1 MWCRGFRQDK
11 GKVSL
16 FMSAHCSA
24 GMIFFFPLKT
34 TTIIKDRENINKAS
48 SLQKTWLQGPQP
60 GLAHPSWQRP
70 ALKSFNSCVLYRKRA
85 LRNSDNI
92 NSSNKN
98 CIKPILLRK
107 YIEMLKSLEMSG
119 WRLPQCLKS
128 CPWDRPAAL
137 GCWVH
142 TWQQRAGI
150 QDPVHAPTWDIQLS
164 SLCLSIKGPLWNI
177 LAQKIDKSFKMGSGF
192 TRRHQWLTLV
202 INIGQ
207 DLNASYY

>member
-60 GLAHPSWQRP
+60 GLAHPSCQRP
-70 ALKSFNSCVLYRKRA
+70 ALKSFNSCVLYRKWA
-85 LRNSDNI
+85 LRNSNNI

-119 WRLPQCLKS
+119 WRLPQCLKEQR
-128 CPWDRPAAL
+128 WAA
-137 GCWVH
+137 
-142 TWQQRAGI
+142 
-150 QDPVHAPTWDIQLS
+150 
-164 SLCLSIKGPLWNI
+164 
-177 LAQKIDKSFKMGSGF
+177 GF
-192 TRRHQWLTLV
+192 THDSKEQASRIQCTLPLGTSSFHLFAFQLKAPCE
-202 INIGQ
+202 I
-207 DLNASYY
+207 SWPRK